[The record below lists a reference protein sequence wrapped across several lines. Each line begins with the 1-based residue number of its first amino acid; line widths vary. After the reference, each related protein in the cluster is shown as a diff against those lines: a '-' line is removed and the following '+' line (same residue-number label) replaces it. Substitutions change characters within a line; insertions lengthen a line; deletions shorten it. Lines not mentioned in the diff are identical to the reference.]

1 MPLQIVRNNIVLMET
16 DAIVNAANSQLQR
29 GGGVCGAIFEASDAK
44 KLQKACNAIGHC
56 PPGSAVITRSYGLK
70 AKRIIHAVGPV
81 WKGGTNGEEALLRS
95 AYLSALRLA
104 KSHRLH
110 SIAFPLLSSGIYGYP
125 KDQALKVA
133 LSTIQEF
140 LLNEGDLD
148 VSLVV
153 FDKSAFALSEK
164 LMNGVKSYIDEHYVK
179 QIVESE
185 FYRRRNFQH
194 EFSSALYSRKESAFS
209 EYSFDTSEYLD
220 LIEKT
225 QLDEADTSI
234 FDDIPS
240 SYDDEP
246 IPPKDEVSPSA
257 VSAHSHPF
265 CAPSRS
271 ARENLSRPALSDL
284 DKFLSKVHA
293 ESFSDMLMR
302 LIDERGFEK
311 DSIVYKR
318 ANLDRFVF
326 SKLRSRKGYT
336 PTKPTI
342 LAFAIALELNMDQ
355 TLDLLRAAGYA
366 LSPNNLTDVIVSYFI
381 EQRIYDIFE
390 VNAALFAYDCPCLGS
405 KG

>member
-1 MPLQIVRNNIVLMET
+1 MPLQIVRNNIVHMET
-16 DAIVNAANSQLQR
+16 DAIVNAANSRLQQ
-29 GGGVCGAIFEASDAK
+29 GGGVCGAIFEASDAR
-44 KLQKACNAIGHC
+44 KLQKACDAIGHC
-56 PPGSAVITRSYGLK
+56 PTGSAVITRSYGLK

-81 WKGGTNGEEALLRS
+81 WEGGSHGEEALLRS

-104 KSHRLH
+104 KAHRLR
-110 SIAFPLLSSGIYGYP
+110 SVAFPLLSSGIYGYP

-133 LSTIQEF
+133 LSAIQEF
-140 LLNEGDLD
+140 LLNEGDMD
-148 VSLVV
+148 ISLVV
-153 FDKSAFALSEK
+153 FDRSAFALSEK
-164 LMNGVKSYIDEHYVK
+164 LMHGVKSYIDEHYVSR
-179 QIVESE
+179 IVQSE
-185 FYRRRNFQH
+185 AYLRRNLQRELSGTLF
-194 EFSSALYSRKESAFS
+194 SRKEPTVSKDFLAAAECLRFTEESQFEESDFCLLSDSLPSCDSEPVSSKDSPRSDAFS
-209 EYSFDTSEYLD
+209 SQEHASCPPPQSAP
-220 LIEKT
+220 EK
-225 QLDEADTSI
+225 
-234 FDDIPS
+234 
-240 SYDDEP
+240 
-246 IPPKDEVSPSA
+246 
-257 VSAHSHPF
+257 
-265 CAPSRS
+265 
-271 ARENLSRPALSDL
+271 LSRPAPGDL

-318 ANLDRFVF
+318 ANLDRSIF

-390 VNAALFAYDCPCLGS
+390 VNAALFAYNLPCLGS
-405 KG
+405 RS